1 MTRPVLRAPRPTRG
15 HMSTSTSE
23 RPTRDRTTPKSMAIW
38 GTVAVVGAI
47 CWAVLALQR
56 GEEFSALWV
65 LFAALASYAIAYRFY
80 ARFIAYRVLRLRLRG
95 H

>member
-1 MTRPVLRAPRPTRG
+1 LARSA
-15 HMSTSTSE
+15 
-23 RPTRDRTTPKSMAIW
+23 
-38 GTVAVVGAI
+38 
-47 CWAVLALQR
+47 WAVLALQR
-56 GEEFSALWV
+56 GEEVSALWV